1 MNLIEALCRTKMTV
15 RNPNWANLP
24 GLMLIGVTL
33 MLSGCGTPFFGSYG
47 ANGQS
52 KEEFTHY
59 VEGVFK
65 LQNSLTSE
73 IMEYLETDVSN
84 HDDLLKAEQHMQEA
98 CGPLNEYAS
107 RESEGLSIGIL
118 LSRRVEKTA
127 IDCEQAA
134 EKVKTLLGH

>member
-1 MNLIEALCRTKMTV
+1 MTV
-15 RNPNWANLP
+15 WNPNLVNFP
-24 GLMLIGVTL
+24 GLMLISVTL
-33 MLSGCGTPFFGSYG
+33 LLSGCGTPFLGSYG
-47 ANGQS
+47 TKGQS
-52 KEEFTHY
+52 KEEFTRY
-59 VEGVFK
+59 VESVFK

-84 HDDLLKAEQHMQEA
+84 HDDLLEAEQHMQQA

-107 RESEGLSIGIL
+107 RESEGLSTGIL

-134 EKVKTLLGH
+134 EKVKLLLGH